1 MIGAASG
8 IAFFAVFWDGQT
20 GRLVNQGVIG
30 VAVSAILL
38 LGAFLFPR
46 AFG

>member
-1 MIGAASG
+1 MMFVLG
-8 IAFFAVFWDGQT
+8 IVLFAVFWDGQT

-30 VAVSAILL
+30 VVVSTILL
-38 LGAFLFPR
+38 LCAILFPR